1 MAKWYITGPVALLA
15 AVGAGMVHPVAA
27 PFGLLAVLVPLWVYR
42 SRGRLGD
49 EKRALEQLGKEAT
62 KSTESFFA
70 ALTGG
75 LVAVWL
81 VAEAA
86 FGGAGE
92 LLGELFAMVGQAP
105 LPLAY
110 WGTAIMGV
118 LGMETTDI
126 TTPVLVG
133 FAVIAFGIAL
143 GVKAA
148 RGEDRSSGESWIPG
162 R

>member
-1 MAKWYITGPVALLA
+1 MAKWFITGTVALLA
-15 AVGAGMVHPVAA
+15 AVGAGMFHPVAA
-27 PFGLLAVLVPLWVYR
+27 PFGALLVLVPLWVYR

-70 ALTGG
+70 ALSGG

-86 FGGAGE
+86 FGGSAE
-92 LLGELFAMVGQAP
+92 LLGELFGMAGHAP

-118 LGMETTDI
+118 LGMETADI

-133 FAVIAFGIAL
+133 FAVVAFGIAL

-148 RGEDRSSGESWIPG
+148 RDDGADAGESWIPG